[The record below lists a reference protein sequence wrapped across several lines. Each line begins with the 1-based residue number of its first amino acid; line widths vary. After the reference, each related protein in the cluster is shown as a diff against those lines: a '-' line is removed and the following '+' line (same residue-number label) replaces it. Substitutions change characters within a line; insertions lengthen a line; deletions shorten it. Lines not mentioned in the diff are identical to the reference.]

1 MDDSITIGDYIIRFD
16 VRGASVYNGTE
27 LVCHIDD
34 MEIMNF
40 IYYLAKK
47 CKESMIIQGESHLD
61 SLLRTA
67 RENNITLTGDDYW
80 KLVDSLIESGY
91 TVCGKIKKIGEEE

>member
-1 MDDSITIGDYIIRFD
+1 MDNSITIGDYIIRFD
-16 VRGASVYNGTE
+16 VRVVSIYNGTE

-40 IYYLAKK
+40 IYYLANK
-47 CKESMIIQGESHLD
+47 CKESMMIQDESHLD

-67 RENNITLTGDDYW
+67 RENNITLTGEDYW

-91 TVCGKIKKIGEEE
+91 TVCGKIKKTGDIE

>member
-1 MDDSITIGDYIIRFD
+1 MVNDVIEIDDYTINFNF
-16 VRGASVYNGTE
+16 RGLTVSRDNKV
-27 LVCHIDD
+27 LFHIDD
-34 MEIMNF
+34 MKMARF

-47 CKESMIIQGESHLD
+47 CNESKIIQGESHLD

-67 RENNITLTGDDYW
+67 RENNITLTGEDYW

-91 TVCGKIKKIGEEE
+91 SVCGKIKEVE

>member
-1 MDDSITIGDYIIRFD
+1 MIND
-16 VRGASVYNGTE
+16 VIE
-27 LVCHIDD
+27 IDD
-34 MEIMNF
+34 YTINFNYRGVSVSLYDKVLFRVEDMQVVNF
-40 IYYLAKK
+40 IHYLAKK

-67 RENNITLTGDDYW
+67 RENDITLTGEDYW

-91 TVCGKIKKIGEEE
+91 TVCGKIKEVE

>member
-1 MDDSITIGDYIIRFD
+1 MVND
-16 VRGASVYNGTE
+16 VIE
-27 LVCHIDD
+27 IDD
-34 MEIMNF
+34 YTINFSFHGVSVSLYDKVLIRVEDRQVANF

-67 RENNITLTGDDYW
+67 RENNITLTGEDYW

-91 TVCGKIKKIGEEE
+91 SVCGKIKEVE